1 MNNRFA
7 RQRGAMLVT
16 SSLFMIF
23 LIGLAAVV
31 VDVGH
36 MMTARNALQNAA
48 DAAALAG
55 ASCLT
60 RSSAPSGQDCTSTP
74 SASLNWAMAKTK
86 AELTIRLNHVDGVS
100 LVDGTV
106 TTGYKNMAGT
116 PANLQATT
124 LSPVGAYDKP
134 AVWVQLRKA
143 PGSNGGPLQMLM
155 TNLYGASGLSMTV
168 TAVAVI
174 SSPATVPPN
183 TLIPYAIN
191 QCMFNLY
198 WDAARNAPRLATRT
212 SLNGV
217 PQVLGQPWVFRIGSS
232 YHYPDCESGQWTSFG
247 SHAGNNGDEEDEE
260 DEDEGGDAGQSK
272 NRSSSKSQFTS
283 ANLSALS
290 IGDLVAI
297 QPGTKTALYNSLDA
311 QYPTPPGADVTLAVV
326 NQADGLDKVGS
337 TPVVGFAGF
346 HITDIRGGS
355 DKYIQGQFIQNTTTA
370 GASGVG
376 AYFGTYT
383 PPRLAQ

>member
-74 SASLNWAMAKTK
+74 STSLNWAMAKTK
-86 AELTIRLNHVDGVS
+86 AEMTISLNQLDGVS

-124 LSPVGAYDKP
+124 LSPVGVYDKP

-143 PGSNGGPLQMLM
+143 AGSNGGPLQTLM
-155 TNLYGASGLSMTV
+155 TNWYGGSGFSMTV

-183 TLIPYAIN
+183 SLIPYAIN

-198 WDAARNAPRLATRT
+198 WDTASNAPRLATRT

-232 YHYPDCESGQWTSFG
+232 YSYPDCESGQWSSFG
-247 SHAGNNGDEEDEE
+247 SNGGNNGDEEEG
-260 DEDEGGDAGQSK
+260 EGGGAAGQSK
-272 NRSSSKSQFTS
+272 YSVSSSKSLITS
-283 ANLSALS
+283 GNVSGLA
-290 IGDLVAI
+290 IGDLVDI
-297 QPGTKTALYNSLDA
+297 QPGAKTALYKSLEA
-311 QYPTPPGADVTLAVV
+311 QYPTPPGADVTLVVV
-326 NQADGLDKVGS
+326 NQAKGLDKVGS

-346 HITDIRGGS
+346 HITDIQGGS
-355 DKYIQGQFIQNTTTA
+355 QKYIQGQFIQGATTA

>member
-23 LIGLAAVV
+23 LIGLSAVV

-55 ASCLT
+55 ATCLT

-74 SASLNWAMAKTK
+74 STSLNWDMARAKAQKT
-86 AELTIRLNHVDGVS
+86 IGLNQLDTVP

-116 PANLQATT
+116 PADLQATT

-134 AVWVQLRKA
+134 AVRVQLRKA
-143 PGSNGGPLQMLM
+143 PGSNGGPLQTLIMAM
-155 TNLYGASGLSMTV
+155 YGGSGLSMTA

-183 TLIPYAIN
+183 SLIPYAIN

-198 WDAARNAPRLATRT
+198 WDTASNAPRLATRT

-217 PQVLGQPWVFRIGSS
+217 PQVLGQPWEFRIGSS
-232 YHYPDCESGQWTSFG
+232 YHYPNCESGQWSSGG
-247 SHAGNNGDEEDEE
+247 SEQDNEDNEGDEG
-260 DEDEGGDAGQSK
+260 DEGKGEKNGKASK
-272 NRSSSKSQFTS
+272 ALISSGNVNGL
-283 ANLSALS
+283 A
-290 IGDLVAI
+290 IGDLVEI
-297 QPGTKTALYNSLDA
+297 QPGTKTALYNSLAA
-311 QYPTPPGADVTLAVV
+311 QYPTPPGADVTLVVV
-326 NQADGLDKVGS
+326 NRAIGLDKVGS

-346 HITDIRGGS
+346 RITDIQGGS
-355 DKYIQGQFIQNTTTA
+355 GKYIQGHFIQSATTP
-370 GASGVG
+370 GSSGVG

>member
-116 PANLQATT
+116 PADLQAIT

>member
-1 MNNRFA
+1 
-7 RQRGAMLVT
+7 MLVT

-60 RSSAPSGQDCTSTP
+60 RRSAPSGQDCTSTP
-74 SASLNWAMAKTK
+74 SAALNWAMAKTK
-86 AELTIRLNHVDGVS
+86 AELTISLNQLDGVS

-116 PANLQATT
+116 PAHLQATT

-155 TNLYGASGLSMTV
+155 SNLYGASGLSMTV

-198 WDAARNAPRLATRT
+198 WDTASNAPRLATRT

-217 PQVLGQPWVFRIGSS
+217 PQVLGQPWVFRIGSA
-232 YHYPDCESGQWTSFG
+232 YHYPDCDSGQWTSFG

-260 DEDEGGDAGQSK
+260 DEEEEDEGGDAGQSK

-355 DKYIQGQFIQNTTTA
+355 DKYIQGHFIQSATTA

>member
-1 MNNRFA
+1 
-7 RQRGAMLVT
+7 MLVT

-60 RSSAPSGQDCTSTP
+60 RSSAPSGQDCTSSP
-74 SASLNWAMAKTK
+74 SAALNWAMAKTK
-86 AELTIRLNHVDGVS
+86 AEMTISLNQVDGVS

-116 PANLQATT
+116 PAHLQATT
-124 LSPVGAYDKP
+124 LSPVGVYDKP

-143 PGSNGGPLQMLM
+143 AGSNGGPLQTLM
-155 TNLYGASGLSMTV
+155 TNWYGGSGFSMTV

-183 TLIPYAIN
+183 SLIPYAIN

-198 WDAARNAPRLATRT
+198 WDTASNAPRLATRT

-232 YHYPDCESGQWTSFG
+232 YSYPDCESGQWSSFG
-247 SHAGNNGDEEDEE
+247 SNGGNNGDEEEG
-260 DEDEGGDAGQSK
+260 EGGGAAGQSK
-272 NRSSSKSQFTS
+272 YSVSSSKSLITS
-283 ANLSALS
+283 GNVSGLA
-290 IGDLVAI
+290 IGDLVDI
-297 QPGTKTALYNSLDA
+297 QPGAKTALYKSLEA
-311 QYPTPPGADVTLAVV
+311 QYPTPPMVFQSLRSV
-326 NQADGLDKVGS
+326 S
-337 TPVVGFAGF
+337 P
-346 HITDIRGGS
+346 
-355 DKYIQGQFIQNTTTA
+355 
-370 GASGVG
+370 
-376 AYFGTYT
+376 
-383 PPRLAQ
+383 

>member
-1 MNNRFA
+1 
-7 RQRGAMLVT
+7 
-16 SSLFMIF
+16 MIF

-86 AELTIRLNHVDGVS
+86 AELTIRLNQVDGVS

-143 PGSNGGPLQMLM
+143 PGSNGGPLQTLM

-174 SSPATVPPN
+174 LGCGPGMRRGSRAFCRGRPAGESSPAVMQWQILGAIRNRFTFSPN
-183 TLIPYAIN
+183 CQANTHACTKAGMCALIASTFA
-191 QCMFNLY
+191 QGH
-198 WDAARNAPRLATRT
+198 W
-212 SLNGV
+212 
-217 PQVLGQPWVFRIGSS
+217 PQRDSS
-232 YHYPDCESGQWTSFG
+232 
-247 SHAGNNGDEEDEE
+247 
-260 DEDEGGDAGQSK
+260 
-272 NRSSSKSQFTS
+272 
-283 ANLSALS
+283 
-290 IGDLVAI
+290 
-297 QPGTKTALYNSLDA
+297 
-311 QYPTPPGADVTLAVV
+311 
-326 NQADGLDKVGS
+326 
-337 TPVVGFAGF
+337 
-346 HITDIRGGS
+346 
-355 DKYIQGQFIQNTTTA
+355 
-370 GASGVG
+370 
-376 AYFGTYT
+376 
-383 PPRLAQ
+383 

>member
-1 MNNRFA
+1 
-7 RQRGAMLVT
+7 MLVT
-16 SSLFMIF
+16 ASLFMIF

-86 AELTIRLNHVDGVS
+86 AELTIRLNQVDGVS

-116 PANLQATT
+116 PANLQAIT

-155 TNLYGASGLSMTV
+155 SNLYGGSGLSMTA

-183 TLIPYAIN
+183 SLIPYAIN

-198 WDAARNAPRLATRT
+198 WDTARNAPRLATLT
-212 SLNGV
+212 SLKGV
-217 PQVLGQPWVFRIGSS
+217 PQVLGQPWVFRIGSLDDDDDDDD
-232 YHYPDCESGQWTSFG
+232 HDDDCDSGQWSSFG
-247 SHAGNNGDEEDEE
+247 SNDRKGGDEEND
-260 DEDEGGDAGQSK
+260 SK
-272 NRSSSKSQFTS
+272 GEKNAKSSKALMSSGNAS
-283 ANLSALS
+283 AVS
-290 IGDLVAI
+290 IGDPIVI
-297 QPGTKTALYNSLDA
+297 QPDPNTDFRSLAA
-311 QYPTPPGADVTLAVV
+311 QYPPGADVTLAVI
-326 NQADGLDKVGS
+326 NQAKGLNAVGS

-346 HITDIRGGS
+346 RITVIRDGSDGSQGGS
-355 DKYIQGQFIQNTTTA
+355 DKSQGKSDQYIQGQFIQNTTTA

>member
-86 AELTIRLNHVDGVS
+86 AELTIRLNQVDGVS

-155 TNLYGASGLSMTV
+155 SNLYGGSGLSMTA

-183 TLIPYAIN
+183 SLFPYAIN

-198 WDAARNAPRLATRT
+198 WDTARNAPRLA
-212 SLNGV
+212 V
-217 PQVLGQPWVFRIGSS
+217 SS
-232 YHYPDCESGQWTSFG
+232 TSGQVKDQPLQFKIGLLDDDDDDDHDDGCDSGKWSSFG
-247 SHAGNNGDEEDEE
+247 SNDRKGGDEENDGKGE
-260 DEDEGGDAGQSK
+260 K
-272 NRSSSKSQFTS
+272 NAKSSKALMTS
-283 ANLSALS
+283 GNASAVS
-290 IGDLVAI
+290 IGDPIVI
-297 QPGTKTALYNSLDA
+297 QRGTKTDFDNLAA
-311 QYPTPPGADVTLAVV
+311 QYPPGADVTLAVI
-326 NQADGLDKVGS
+326 NQAKGLDKISS

-346 HITDIRGGS
+346 RITVIQFGS
-355 DKYIQGQFIQNTTTA
+355 DKYIQGHFIQNTTTA

>member
-55 ASCLT
+55 AGCLT

-86 AELTIRLNHVDGVS
+86 AELTIGLNQVDGVS

-116 PANLQATT
+116 PAHLQATT

-143 PGSNGGPLQMLM
+143 PGSNGGPLQTLI
-155 TNLYGASGLSMTV
+155 TNWYGGSGFSMTV

-183 TLIPYAIN
+183 SLIPYAIN

-198 WDAARNAPRLATRT
+198 WDTASNAPRLATRT

-217 PQVLGQPWVFRIGSS
+217 PQVLGQPWVFRIGSA
-232 YHYPDCESGQWTSFG
+232 YHYPGCESGQWSSFG
-247 SHAGNNGDEEDEE
+247 SKASDADNGVTTSNSLI
-260 DEDEGGDAGQSK
+260 A
-272 NRSSSKSQFTS
+272 S

-290 IGDLVAI
+290 IGDLVGI

-311 QYPTPPGADVTLAVV
+311 QYPTPPGADISLAVV

-346 HITDIRGGS
+346 HITDIQGGS
-355 DKYIQGQFIQNTTTA
+355 QKYIQGHFIRGATTA

>member
-116 PANLQATT
+116 PADLQAIT

-155 TNLYGASGLSMTV
+155 SNLYGASGLSMTV

>member
-1 MNNRFA
+1 MNKVLA
-7 RQRGAMLVT
+7 KQRGAMLVT

-36 MMTARNALQNAA
+36 MMTARNELQNAA

-55 ASCLT
+55 ATCLT

-74 SASLNWAMAKTK
+74 SASLNWDMTRAK
-86 AELTIRLNHVDGVS
+86 AQQTIGLNQLDAVP
-100 LVDGTV
+100 LLDGTV

-116 PANLQATT
+116 PADLQATT

-134 AVWVQLRKA
+134 AVRVQLRKA
-143 PGSNGGPLQMLM
+143 PGSNGGPLQTLIMAM
-155 TNLYGASGLSMTV
+155 YGGSGLSMTA

-183 TLIPYAIN
+183 SLIPYAIN

-198 WDAARNAPRLATRT
+198 WDTASNSPRLATST

-217 PQVLGQPWVFRIGSS
+217 SQVVGQPWEFRIGSS
-232 YHYPDCESGQWTSFG
+232 YHYPNCESGQW
-247 SHAGNNGDEEDEE
+247 
-260 DEDEGGDAGQSK
+260 
-272 NRSSSKSQFTS
+272 SSGTVSGL
-283 ANLSALS
+283 A
-290 IGDLVAI
+290 IGDLIEI
-297 QPGTKTALYNSLDA
+297 QTGTKTALYNSLSA
-311 QYPTPPGADVTLAVV
+311 KYPTPPGADVSLAVV
-326 NQADGLDKVGS
+326 NQASGLDKVGS

-346 HITDIRGGS
+346 RITDIQGGS
-355 DKYIQGQFIQNTTTA
+355 DKYIQGHFIQGATTP
-370 GASGVG
+370 GSSGVG

>member
-1 MNNRFA
+1 
-7 RQRGAMLVT
+7 MLVT

-116 PANLQATT
+116 PADLQAIT